1 MEAEIEA
8 LRRER
13 EEKIRQIAEKRKQVE
28 ELRKKRSE
36 RQAQQKSQAG
46 ALSSNVDSLVAEILG
61 SAGSATASPEGPL
74 KELSEKSRASPPG
87 AGERSLNFQQEISV
101 ASVDVEPAGH
111 ESYDR
116 SCQTDLKADDVGGG
130 QGGGGPKQLMTKSS
144 TSILMKMADRAKNRV
159 VSGTTAMTQEERRVK
174 RAASEAAKPEEE
186 KPEVKELSPEERKKV
201 ESHPDYVAF
210 FERATLLVERVL
222 GQETWDL
229 ALDFKNTSAEGV
241 EGEGGG
247 ADALKHVDDYVE
259 DKWSRGRPVTDLR
272 FSPHNKEIFI
282 AAYHQK
288 SNPELSDPDGC
299 MLVWNLSM
307 KSRPEVVFS
316 APSAVLTA
324 IPHKFDPALLYG
336 GTYSGG
342 IVLWDTR
349 QKAGPVLKTPLSGK
363 GHAHPVTAMEQVGTQ
378 NATNL
383 VTASNDGRLCVWSL
397 AMLNQP
403 QETVDLKHESK
414 GRREPSV
421 MSLSFPE
428 NETNVLYVGSEDGAM
443 WQVNLRGTKTGITEL
458 YDGHDGPVTGVHMH
472 PHQGSDS
479 GISADTTTDLCLTSS
494 FDWSIKLWRVKQFQ
508 SPVLSLDTF
517 EDYVYDVRWHPTHPA
532 VFAST
537 DGEGHIDLWN
547 LNKNIELPV
556 LRCENPNGRR
566 LALNKC
572 HWSSD
577 GRKLAAGDSEGT
589 VSVFAADRTVA
600 QPRNEDFLQ
609 FQERVRQ
616 LKPIVQRTRDSG
628 YGDARLAA
636 MAKGLAH

>member
-1 MEAEIEA
+1 MGSQCTSVWS
-8 LRRER
+8 RR
-13 EEKIRQIAEKRKQVE
+13 
-28 ELRKKRSE
+28 L
-36 RQAQQKSQAG
+36 
-46 ALSSNVDSLVAEILG
+46 VDG
-61 SAGSATASPEGPL
+61 SVLA

-159 VSGTTAMTQEERRVK
+159 
-174 RAASEAAKPEEE
+174 
-186 KPEVKELSPEERKKV
+186 ERKKV

-222 GQETWDL
+222 GQDTWDL

-259 DKWSRGRPVTDLR
+259 DKWSRGRRLDSKLLSVPVV
-272 FSPHNKEIFI
+272 SHSVEIP
-282 AAYHQK
+282 AQG
-288 SNPELSDPDGC
+288 LSGW
-299 MLVWNLSM
+299 V
-307 KSRPEVVFS
+307 E
-316 APSAVLTA
+316 A

-428 NETNVLYVGSEDGAM
+428 NETNV
-443 WQVNLRGTKTGITEL
+443 NLRGTKTGITEL
-458 YDGHDGPVTGVHMH
+458 YDGHDGP
-472 PHQGSDS
+472 
-479 GISADTTTDLCLTSS
+479 DLCLTSS

-589 VSVFAADRTVA
+589 VSVFAADRTA
-600 QPRNEDFLQ
+600 LSGTPRVVKTMKYLTDGFGIRRRSPGRDG
-609 FQERVRQ
+609 ERFGA
-616 LKPIVQRTRDSG
+616 LAEAAPTHGFCETRDLMANALPADVAFSG
-628 YGDARLAA
+628 PA
-636 MAKGLAH
+636 

>member
-1 MEAEIEA
+1 
-8 LRRER
+8 
-13 EEKIRQIAEKRKQVE
+13 
-28 ELRKKRSE
+28 
-36 RQAQQKSQAG
+36 
-46 ALSSNVDSLVAEILG
+46 
-61 SAGSATASPEGPL
+61 
-74 KELSEKSRASPPG
+74 
-87 AGERSLNFQQEISV
+87 
-101 ASVDVEPAGH
+101 
-111 ESYDR
+111 
-116 SCQTDLKADDVGGG
+116 
-130 QGGGGPKQLMTKSS
+130 
-144 TSILMKMADRAKNRV
+144 
-159 VSGTTAMTQEERRVK
+159 
-174 RAASEAAKPEEE
+174 
-186 KPEVKELSPEERKKV
+186 ERKKV
-201 ESHPDYVAF
+201 ESHPDYRAF

-472 PHQGSDS
+472 PHQGNDS

-572 HWSSD
+572 HWSND